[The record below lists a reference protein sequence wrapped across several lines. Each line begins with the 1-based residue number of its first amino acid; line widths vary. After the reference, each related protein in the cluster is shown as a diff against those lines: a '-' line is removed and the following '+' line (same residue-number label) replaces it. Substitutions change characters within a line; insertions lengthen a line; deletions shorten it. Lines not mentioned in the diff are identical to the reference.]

1 MNDMRTS
8 SGLTSVREATLDVL
22 RQLGITTVFGN
33 PGSTELGFLTEWPD
47 DITYVLALQEASAVA
62 MADGFARV
70 TGSAP
75 LVNLHSAAGLGNALG
90 NVFTA
95 FRNQT
100 PLVLMAGQQTRD
112 LLLRDPYLGAVRA
125 TEFPHPYVKWSYEP
139 ARAEDVPAALEH
151 AYHVA
156 MQAPRGPT
164 FVSVPSDD
172 WTAQVALHQTH
183 RVTQVSGPDPRAI
196 EELVGALLSS
206 KRPAIVVGAEIDG
219 FGANEAAQSVAET
232 LEAPVFEAPVNSA
245 VSFPT
250 DHRLFAGFLSA
261 VPKDLSKSLEG
272 HDAIL
277 VLGAPAFTFHV
288 PGDAAVL
295 ASGVPIYHV
304 TADPASAAAAR
315 STLSVVGSI
324 DLALAAILERLKAS
338 PPRPAYGRRPV
349 KAKPLAASDPMTAEY
364 VLQVLRRH
372 LPDDCAIVEEA
383 PSHRPAIQ
391 RSLPVTRSKGYF
403 TMASGGLGYGLPAA
417 VGVSLARP
425 DRHVVAIMGDGS
437 MMYFIQA
444 LWTAAQHHLSMTVI
458 VLNNGGYGALR
469 SFAKMTKSSRLPG
482 LDLPGLDFVDLAR
495 GQGVDAR
502 RVERAGDLEVA
513 FRDTIERKQ
522 PVLLDIE
529 VDPDAG
535 AIY

>member
-1 MNDMRTS
+1 MNDMHTT
-8 SGLTSVREATLDVL
+8 SGLTSVREATFDVL

-33 PGSTELGFLTEWPD
+33 PGSTELGFLTEWPED
-47 DITYVLALQEASAVA
+47 FAYILALQEASAVA
-62 MADGFARV
+62 MADGFARA
-70 TGSAP
+70 TGNAP

-100 PLVLMAGQQTRD
+100 PLVVMAGQQTRD

-125 TEFPHPYVKWSYEP
+125 TEFPRPYVKWSYEP
-139 ARAEDVPAALEH
+139 AQAEDVPAALEH

-172 WTAQVALHQTH
+172 WTAQVSPHRTH
-183 RVTQVSGPDPRAI
+183 RVTQFSGPDPRAI

-206 KRPAIVVGAEIDG
+206 TRPAIVVGAEIDG
-219 FGANEAAQSVAET
+219 YGANEAARSVAEK
-232 LEAPVFEAPVNSA
+232 LEAPVFEAPVSSA
-245 VSFPT
+245 VSFPM

-261 VPKDLSKSLEG
+261 VPEDLSKSLEG

-288 PGDAAVL
+288 PGNATVL

-304 TADPASAAAAR
+304 TADPASAAVAR

-324 DLALAAILERLKAS
+324 DLALAAMLERLKVS
-338 PPRPAYGRRPV
+338 PPRSAYGRSRVVV
-349 KAKPLAASDPMTAEY
+349 KSLAASDPMTAEY
-364 VLQVLRRH
+364 VLQVLQKH
-372 LPDDCAIVEEA
+372 LPDGCAIVEEA

-391 RSLPVTRSKGYF
+391 RSLPITRSKGYF

-417 VGVSLARP
+417 VGVAMARP
-425 DRHVVAIMGDGS
+425 DQHVVAIMGDGS
-437 MMYFIQA
+437 MMYSVQA
-444 LWTAAQHHLSMTVI
+444 LWTAAQHRLPVTVI

-469 SFAKMTKSSRLPG
+469 SFARITKSSHLPS

-495 GQGVDAR
+495 GHGVDAR
-502 RVERAGDLEVA
+502 RVEGPGDLEAA
-513 FRDTIERKQ
+513 FQDAVGQKR
-522 PVLLDIE
+522 PMLLDIK

>member
-1 MNDMRTS
+1 MNDMPAA
-8 SGLTSVREATLDVL
+8 SGLTSVRAATLDVL

-47 DITYVLALQEASAVA
+47 DIAYVLALQEASAVA
-62 MADGFARV
+62 MADGFARA
-70 TGSAP
+70 TGNAP

-90 NVFTA
+90 NLFTA

-100 PLVLMAGQQTRD
+100 PLVVMAGQQTRD
-112 LLLRDPYLGAVRA
+112 LLIRDPYLGAVRA
-125 TEFPHPYVKWSYEP
+125 TEFPRPYVKWSYEP

-172 WTAQVALHQTH
+172 WTAQVPPHRTH

-206 KRPAIVVGAEIDG
+206 ARPAIVVGAEIDG
-219 FGANEAAQSVAET
+219 YGANEVARSVAET
-232 LEAPVFEAPVNSA
+232 LEAPVFEAPVSST

-250 DHRLFAGFLSA
+250 DHRLFAGFLPA
-261 VPKDLSKSLEG
+261 VPGGLSKSLEG

-324 DLALAAILERLKAS
+324 DLALTAMLERLKAA
-338 PPRPAYGRRPV
+338 PPRPAYDRKRVAAQPF
-349 KAKPLAASDPMTAEY
+349 AASDPMTAEY
-364 VLQVLRRH
+364 VLQVARKH
-372 LPDDCAIVEEA
+372 LPDGCAVVEEA

-391 RSLPVTRSKGYF
+391 RSLPIARDEGYY
-403 TMASGGLGYGLPAA
+403 TMASGGLCRASQDPP
-417 VGVSLARP
+417 S
-425 DRHVVAIMGDGS
+425 
-437 MMYFIQA
+437 
-444 LWTAAQHHLSMTVI
+444 
-458 VLNNGGYGALR
+458 
-469 SFAKMTKSSRLPG
+469 
-482 LDLPGLDFVDLAR
+482 
-495 GQGVDAR
+495 AR
-502 RVERAGDLEVA
+502 RNRCGDEPNQN
-513 FRDTIERKQ
+513 D
-522 PVLLDIE
+522 
-529 VDPDAG
+529 
-535 AIY
+535 